1 MLRPS
6 FVFALLTGLL
16 VLAGFAAQA
25 QDDGQVGDTPING
38 RGEAIGPEFYAEG
51 DGENAWP
58 EMTAVR
64 KVRRKYQRP
73 ASDSDP
79 QLGEPDG
86 EIAADEDYS
95 EIDPAQDYTEDYE
108 VELDHQAYLDSL
120 EFVDYPG
127 IKPPPGMLVVS
138 PRGPDVAANTNNG
151 RPIPKIRARGGFG
164 VGPTGAPWQAQIYF
178 PNVAKVYEPYLRQK
192 VPLWALQHYCGG
204 ALVAPDWVLTAA
216 HCINDTMQRAG
227 YKVRLGQKNLNSGI
241 GWTYSI
247 RRVVRFSPYISRK
260 GGDIALIQIVSDT
273 GIKPP
278 SSHVRPITLFQG
290 GDLPAGRGIN
300 VYGWGRQSE
309 GGMRS
314 NQMLLSIGLEVMARP
329 NCVPHGKRLD
339 WAVGDGIICA
349 KAPDNLDRK
358 TCAGDSGGPVVDSVS
373 KQLVAVV
380 SGGGPKC
387 AKDNDPSFYTRIG
400 YYRAWI
406 RTVTNGAVR

>member
-1 MLRPS
+1 MLKPS

-16 VLAGFAAQA
+16 ALAGFAVQA
-25 QDDGQVGDTPING
+25 QDDGQAND
-38 RGEAIGPEFYAEG
+38 GEISGIEAAIGAEFYAEG

-73 ASDSDP
+73 PSDDDP
-79 QLGEPDG
+79 QSGELDG
-86 EIAADEDYS
+86 ETAVNEDYS
-95 EIDPAQDYTEDYE
+95 EIDPAQDYTEEYE

-120 EFVDYPG
+120 EYVNDPG
-127 IKPPPGMLVVS
+127 IQLPPGMLVVS
-138 PRGPDVAANTNNG
+138 PRKPDVGANTSSG
-151 RPIPKIRARGGFG
+151 RQIPKVRARGGFG

-178 PNVAKVYEPYLRQK
+178 PNVAKVYEPFLKQK

-204 ALVAPDWVLTAA
+204 ALVASDWVLTAA

-247 RRVVRFSPYISRK
+247 RRVVRFSSYISRK
-260 GGDIALIQIVSDT
+260 GGDIALIQIASDT